1 MGRPSG
7 WDVVDQ
13 GDDPVKGDPSTLR
26 MMAREYQR
34 ISDAADD
41 ASTRLQSVQGSGWL
55 TDWEGEAA
63 DVFVDAIEDTPS
75 DLTKLV
81 DSYELAAT
89 ALSGWADTVD
99 DTQYRADGALADAKD
114 ATGDLAAAQDRL
126 ADAQSTL
133 SHYQSASK
141 DLAKVADEYP
151 AGSDVPD
158 GVEVPSPAQ
167 LRAASDN
174 ASVAQGSVSSAQ
186 GDIAAAQSR
195 IDAAKRLVA
204 DAKGDWEDAERRTAT
219 KIGEAADAGLGKQS
233 TWDKIFGSEAWETI
247 VSIAKVVVAVG
258 GIIVMIIG
266 GPLAWIVL
274 GAALLVLADTLY
286 KMSKGTAD
294 GWDLAFALLDCIPGM
309 KGITTAAKIGEE
321 FAKGAS
327 LAAKFSAAGRHVAS
341 ESRQLFAPGLHLVNN
356 LRHGA
361 ALRSVESLRA
371 LAVHGGSAAVGSL
384 RRPGDGFI
392 ASIRSMPE
400 IANKA
405 TQAYWDNGG
414 SSLAELARHWQGGKG
429 GFRSGYLGV
438 DRWANGDAD
447 SLVGQTLQISG
458 PGHGNFYVPDGT
470 MHAGG
475 SASDY
480 SESVQV
486 GVQSH
491 AGHDGVPAGAQTHP
505 DYRNT
510 GDSYLVNQPLPHAE
524 GIAQANTQ
532 FGGGGQHQLFTD
544 KSTNALVNAGVLSPV
559 DQAGNVVPD
568 GMNQVLMD
576 PATRSPQPGVL
587 TTHQYAN
594 ALQDLGSRGP
604 VVAAGIV
611 TAPWDISE
619 ATQSVQDRLR

>member
-1 MGRPSG
+1 MMGRPSG

-41 ASTRLQSVQGSGWL
+41 ASTRLKSVKGSGWL

-133 SHYQSASK
+133 SHYESASK
-141 DLAKVADEYP
+141 DLSKVADKYP

-158 GVEVPSPAQ
+158 GVDVPSPAQ

-186 GDIAAAQSR
+186 GDISAAQSR

-204 DAKGDWEDAERRTAT
+204 DAKGDWQDAEQRTAT

-233 TWDKIFGSEAWETI
+233 TWDKIFGSEKWETI

-258 GIIVMIIG
+258 GIIVMIVG

-294 GWDLAFALLDCIPGM
+294 GWDLAFALLDCIPGT
-309 KGITTAAKIGEE
+309 KGLTTLAGLG
-321 FAKGAS
+321 GAMM
-327 LAAKFSAAGRHVAS
+327 
-341 ESRQLFAPGLHLVNN
+341 
-356 LRHGA
+356 
-361 ALRSVESLRA
+361 ALRRGGEGVKVAMASLRA
-371 LAVHGGSAAVGSL
+371 GRNTITGATRGLGGGAYRVEKGAFNAEQLARYEKAARREKALAHVPWRGRMEAGNRFNAERSPVYSANEVHIEQAGKKSYLRVDSYEHGDVIVSRKSTQLASVSEGAGTSYINEFVGKYQAGQAVIAGTPHNVSQLGSGVVGSPLSGDMILEVPVQHLAVPPAISNAATDSGILIRDPAGHVYNDLPSGPTPVAFSLDAPVYRGVAVSAGIATA
-384 RRPGDGFI
+384 PGDFI
-392 ASIRSMPE
+392 A
-400 IANKA
+400 A
-405 TQAYWDNGG
+405 G
-414 SSLAELARHWQGGKG
+414 S
-429 GFRSGYLGV
+429 
-438 DRWANGDAD
+438 D
-447 SLVGQTLQISG
+447 
-458 PGHGNFYVPDGT
+458 
-470 MHAGG
+470 
-475 SASDY
+475 
-480 SESVQV
+480 
-486 GVQSH
+486 
-491 AGHDGVPAGAQTHP
+491 
-505 DYRNT
+505 
-510 GDSYLVNQPLPHAE
+510 
-524 GIAQANTQ
+524 
-532 FGGGGQHQLFTD
+532 
-544 KSTNALVNAGVLSPV
+544 
-559 DQAGNVVPD
+559 
-568 GMNQVLMD
+568 
-576 PATRSPQPGVL
+576 
-587 TTHQYAN
+587 
-594 ALQDLGSRGP
+594 
-604 VVAAGIV
+604 
-611 TAPWDISE
+611 
-619 ATQSVQDRLR
+619 

>member
-41 ASTRLQSVQGSGWL
+41 ASTRLKSVKGSGWL

-99 DTQYRADGALADAKD
+99 DAQYRADGALADAKD
-114 ATGDLAAAQDRL
+114 ASGDLAAAQDRL
-126 ADAQSTL
+126 ADAQSNL

-141 DLAKVADEYP
+141 GLSKVADKYP
-151 AGSDVPD
+151 AGSEVPD
-158 GVEVPSPAQ
+158 GVDVPSPAQ

-186 GDIAAAQSR
+186 GDISAAQSR

-204 DAKGDWEDAERRTAT
+204 DAKGDWQDAEQRTAT

-233 TWDKIFGSEAWETI
+233 TWDKIFGSERWETI

-258 GIIVMIIG
+258 GIIVMIVG

-309 KGITTAAKIGEE
+309 KGITTAGRLLSAAGDARKAFSLARSTGSL
-321 FAKGAS
+321 GS
-327 LAAKFSAAGRHVAS
+327 LAARTLSGAGRYGVMALKELPLAVKQFAS
-341 ESRQLFAPGLHLVNN
+341 NPTRRLERMALQVRYLTPANMVHSAVDAAKGLHTGFLGSQGKPIVERLTDAFTASDRAFN
-356 LRHGA
+356 RTVSGA
-361 ALRSVESLRA
+361 YNAHVSDIARTDPARA
-371 LAVHGGSAAVGSL
+371 SQL
-384 RRPGDGFI
+384 
-392 ASIRSMPE
+392 
-400 IANKA
+400 
-405 TQAYWDNGG
+405 
-414 SSLAELARHWQGGKG
+414 WQGGE
-429 GFRSGYLGV
+429 GYYGV
-438 DRWANGDAD
+438 DSMTNVTGPHAQIDAFA
-447 SLVGQTLQISG
+447 STPSG
-458 PGHGNFYVPDGT
+458 MQSP
-470 MHAGG
+470 
-475 SASDY
+475 SASYAVPNAPSGD
-480 SESVQV
+480 SAAFHESAQV
-486 GVQSH
+486 GANFDYPTPYREDVSVAH
-491 AGHDGVPAGAQTHP
+491 IGA
-505 DYRNT
+505 D
-510 GDSYLVNQPLPHAE
+510 QPYAV
-524 GIAQANTQ
+524 GTAQANPQ
-532 FGGGGQHQLFTD
+532 FGAGGGTQYFHSGMATD
-544 KSTNALVNAGVLSPV
+544 SPSPFPAGGPS
-559 DQAGNVVPD
+559 G
-568 GMNQVLMD
+568 MD
-576 PATRSPQPGVL
+576 PSVRSITESVGMRG
-587 TTHQYAN
+587 
-594 ALQDLGSRGP
+594 ALH
-604 VVAAGIV
+604 
-611 TAPWDISE
+611 APWR
-619 ATQSVQDRLR
+619 AVAYTQPLVGSDE

>member
-41 ASTRLQSVQGSGWL
+41 ASTRLQSVKGSGWL

-133 SHYQSASK
+133 SHYESASK
-141 DLAKVADEYP
+141 DLSKVADEYP

-158 GVEVPSPAQ
+158 GVDVPSPAQ

-186 GDIAAAQSR
+186 GDISAAQSR

-204 DAKGDWEDAERRTAT
+204 DAKSDWQDAEQRTAT

-233 TWDKIFGSEAWETI
+233 TWDKFFGSEKWEAI

-258 GIIVMIIG
+258 GIIAMIIG

-294 GWDLAFALLDCIPGM
+294 GWDLAFALLDCVPGG
-309 KGITTAAKIGEE
+309 KGITTAAKIGRE

-327 LAAKFSAAGRHVAS
+327 LASKFSSAGRHVGS
-341 ESRQLFAPGLHLVNN
+341 EARTLFAPARHLLSNV
-356 LRHGA
+356 RHGT
-361 ALRSVESLRA
+361 ALRTLESLRA
-371 LAVHGGSAAVGSL
+371 FVVGGGNGIRQDLAHPLKGFKNGLDSYWRSDAPSMAA
-384 RRPGDGFI
+384 R
-392 ASIRSMPE
+392 
-400 IANKA
+400 
-405 TQAYWDNGG
+405 
-414 SSLAELARHWQGGKG
+414 ARHWQGQPSAWGA
-429 GFRSGYLGV
+429 GYPGV
-438 DRWANGDAD
+438 DPWTTGDPTALVGKRLQVVGNGEFFVVSDGPTSDLITAGGDARR
-447 SLVGQTLQISG
+447 
-458 PGHGNFYVPDGT
+458 
-470 MHAGG
+470 
-475 SASDY
+475 Y
-480 SESVQV
+480 SESVQI
-486 GVQSH
+486 GV
-491 AGHDGVPAGAQTHP
+491 HDERGPYQNFRTDGTTYEVTAPI
-505 DYRNT
+505 
-510 GDSYLVNQPLPHAE
+510 PHAQ
-524 GIAQANTQ
+524 GTAVANTQ
-532 FGGGGQHQLFTD
+532 YGAGGATEVFIPGD
-544 KSTNALVNAGVLSPV
+544 RSTWSAAANVIDHPAMDAATTSPS
-559 DQAGNVVPD
+559 DYTMRMNEYGD
-568 GMNQVLMD
+568 GLK
-576 PATRSPQPGVL
+576 R
-587 TTHQYAN
+587 
-594 ALQDLGSRGP
+594 LGS
-604 VVAAGIV
+604 
-611 TAPWDISE
+611 WS
-619 ATQSVQDRLR
+619 LRSGNAIPFDYLNDLRHDSTPR